1 MPSSSLPSPASDK
14 FPVKRRGGHLRLE
27 KDKDGDAPQIG
38 LRVPRSVHD
47 ELKKRADKEKTTISA
62 LVRRAVEEF
71 ISAR

>member
-1 MPSSSLPSPASDK
+1 MSISPVSEK
-14 FPVKRRGGHLRLE
+14 FPLKRRGGHLRLE

-62 LVRRAVEEF
+62 LARKALEEF
-71 ISAR
+71 IGA

>member
-1 MPSSSLPSPASDK
+1 MSISPSTEK
-14 FPVKRRGGHLRLE
+14 FPLKRRGGHLRLE

-38 LRVPRSVHD
+38 LRVPRHVHA
-47 ELKKRADKEKTTISA
+47 ELSERAVKEKTTISA